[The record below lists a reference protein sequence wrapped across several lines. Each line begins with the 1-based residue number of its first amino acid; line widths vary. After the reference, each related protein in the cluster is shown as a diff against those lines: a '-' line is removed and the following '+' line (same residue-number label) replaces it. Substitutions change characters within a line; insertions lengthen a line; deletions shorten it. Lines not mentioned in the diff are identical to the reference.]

1 MACWANCKAKIL
13 ELDDEDIA
21 LDIHHIFPQDWCEQ
35 QKIPRS
41 AYNAIVNKT
50 PISYKANR
58 MIGGAAPSTYLR
70 KLQTHKQVQ
79 LNDMAMDALLA
90 SHRVPIA
97 ELRGD
102 DFAGFYEAR
111 KRLLLKLIES
121 VMDKTALRGLETE
134 DAAD

>member
-1 MACWANCKAKIL
+1 
-13 ELDDEDIA
+13 
-21 LDIHHIFPQDWCEQ
+21 
-35 QKIPRS
+35 
-41 AYNAIVNKT
+41 
-50 PISYKANR
+50 
-58 MIGGAAPSTYLR
+58 
-70 KLQTHKQVQ
+70 
-79 LNDMAMDALLA
+79 MAMDALLA